1 MSVFPALV
9 GKVDFVNQFEMK
21 ITNIIVLLTPKSKV
35 LIAIPSEKLTAKTS
49 VWLSNPT
56 IKAIATV
63 FGRWTRRTNAF
74 W

>member
-35 LIAIPSEKLTAKTS
+35 LIAIPYEKLTAKTS